1 MLNDPLGYPL
11 SKIGADYLRSA
22 IGAALCL
29 LPLAFGT
36 PLKGGVWLLVALASM
51 FVLFAVRTFT
61 RQITRVWVS
70 DEGIAVSGFIKQIL
84 RWEML
89 SEVTLSYYSTFR
101 GRGQGRGQGWMQLRL
116 RGGGQTLRLESSLEG
131 FDRVARHAVDAARR
145 NGLALQP
152 STVKNLGAMGI
163 EC

>member
-22 IGAALCL
+22 IGAILCL

-36 PLKGGVWLLVALASM
+36 PLKGGVWLLVLLASM
-51 FVLFAVRTFT
+51 FVLFAVRTFA

-101 GRGQGRGQGWMQLRL
+101 GRGQGWMQLRL
-116 RGGGQTLRLESSLEG
+116 RGDGQTLRLESSLEG
-131 FDRVARHAVDAARR
+131 FDQVARYAVDAARR

-152 STVKNLGAMGI
+152 STVKNFSAMGI